1 MKIMNQKKLKKEYM
15 KGLIILKIFKQIK
28 KAILTKVEIKVFIIF
43 LHKKMKEKKVKTYK
57 KRAKNLKLEKYKQ
70 LIKIWI
76 SIKNKKINKLI
87 I

>member
-43 LHKKMKEKKVKTYK
+43 LH
-57 KRAKNLKLEKYKQ
+57 
-70 LIKIWI
+70 
-76 SIKNKKINKLI
+76 
-87 I
+87 